1 MVTAGEAEE
10 SLLSRVVTVDVIQW
24 PAVVWCAMCLVF
36 GVVLG
41 SLVPAQPAICL
52 TILFVWLLTAATLLR
67 FHTSLATVSVYIF
80 IALLGACRWQ
90 LTQFSYDQ
98 NTIQTLAR
106 FSQTARLTAKIVSI
120 PVVSV
125 RPAGK
130 FAPRLY
136 GTSQRT
142 QFLLDVIAVETSDG
156 SRPVSGRCQAYVDG
170 DATSSI
176 SAGDVVRLTANLSWP
191 DPPGNP
197 GEFDYRAYLIRK
209 RIAATAF
216 VHHPLAISV
225 VRPAA
230 SVSFGAVATWLRR
243 NARNAIVSSVDGET
257 EAVALALLLGNR
269 HQLPSAIEEAF
280 VASGTM
286 HLLAI
291 SGLHVG
297 ILCVFLL
304 RFFNLLLLR
313 RTTALFV
320 TGLICLL
327 YAISTDLRP
336 SVLRATVFFWVYVV
350 GQVTGRNQ
358 QPSTLIS
365 LTVLLLV
372 GASPELV
379 FDTGAWLSFLSVS
392 ALGWVAG
399 RNGAVELQDD
409 TPLDAFSVFD
419 LIRDWMIAAWKTLLA
434 RYQQMLCILAVTTP
448 LVAATFHVVSPV
460 GLVVNVVLIP
470 LTALILCFGFCT
482 LLIGLFSP
490 GLAPLPG
497 NVLSLLLKGLQ
508 WVVESTATINA
519 GHLYVADFPGWFLP
533 AYYLLLVLILV
544 IRLPRVRQTFCCGIM
559 CCIVAGFAWS
569 EMSDSST
576 GLRCSVLSV
585 GHGSAAVLETC
596 GGRVILIDAG
606 AMNRGARSASVI
618 CNFLWSRGYRK
629 IDSILISHADMDHY
643 NAVPEIIRRIP
654 IGELVTSSEVVQ
666 SHSPFVQSVLEY
678 ANQVKVP
685 VRILRHEDSAIV
697 DGAKI
702 EVLQAELDP
711 QSETQDDNERSL
723 VVLVEY
729 GENRLLLPGD
739 LEGPMADSLIQSI
752 GPVDVLVS
760 PHHGSIAANPE
771 SLAAAAHPCFVIVS
785 ARTPGNRPALEAVYA
800 ASQNVLF
807 TSDAG
812 CVTIDLHMHTP
823 ATVVPF
829 RRVSAASSGN

>member
-1 MVTAGEAEE
+1 MATVGEANE
-10 SLLSRVVTVDVIQW
+10 SLLSRVVAVDVIQW
-24 PAVVWCAMCLVF
+24 PAVVWVAICLVC
-36 GVVLG
+36 GVVFG

-52 TILFVWLLTAATLLR
+52 TVLFVWLLTAATLLR
-67 FHTSLATVSVYIF
+67 FHTSLATVSVYVF
-80 IALLGACRWQ
+80 IVLLGACRWQ
-90 LTQFSYDQ
+90 MTQFSYDH
-98 NTIQTLAR
+98 NTIQTLAG
-106 FSQTARLTAKIVSI
+106 FSQTARLTAQIVSI

-142 QFLLDVIAVETSDG
+142 QFLIDVKAVETPDG

-176 SAGDVVRLTANLSWP
+176 SAGDEIRLIANLSWP

-197 GEFDYRAYLIRK
+197 GEFDYRTYLIRK

-216 VHHPLAISV
+216 VHHPQAISV
-225 VRPAA
+225 VKPAA
-230 SVSFGAVATWLRR
+230 SLSIGAAATWLRR
-243 NARNAIVSSVDGET
+243 TARNAIVSSVDGET

-269 HQLPSAIEEAF
+269 HQLPSATEEAF

-313 RTTALFV
+313 RTTALFA
-320 TGLICLL
+320 TGLICVL

-379 FDTGAWLSFLSVS
+379 FDTGAWLSFLSVA
-392 ALGWVAG
+392 ALGWVASWKA
-399 RNGAVELQDD
+399 AVELQDD
-409 TPLDAFSVFD
+409 TPLDALSVFD
-419 LIRDWMIAAWKTLLA
+419 LIRDWVVAASKKLLA
-434 RYQQMLCILAVTTP
+434 GYQQMLCILAVTTP

-460 GLVVNVVLIP
+460 GLIVNVVLIP
-470 LTALILCFGFCT
+470 FTALILWFGFCT
-482 LLIGLFSP
+482 LLIGLISP
-490 GLAPLPG
+490 GFAHLPG
-497 NVLSLLLKGLQ
+497 SVLSFLLKALQ
-508 WVVESTATINA
+508 WVVESTASINA
-519 GHLYVADFPGWFLP
+519 GHLYVSDFPGWFLP
-533 AYYLLLVLILV
+533 AYYLLLILILV
-544 IRLPRVRQTFCCGIM
+544 IRLSRVRRTLCCGLM

-569 EMSDSST
+569 ELSDSSS

-585 GHGSAAVLETC
+585 GHGSAAVLETS

-606 AMNRGARSASVI
+606 AMNRGARSANVI

-654 IGELVTSSEVVQ
+654 VGELVTSSEVVQ
-666 SHSPFVQSVLEY
+666 SESPFVQSVLEY
-678 ANQVKVP
+678 ANQLEVP
-685 VRILRHEDSAIV
+685 VRILRHEDFTNV
-697 DGAKI
+697 DGVKI
-702 EVLQAELDP
+702 EILQAELDP
-711 QSETQDDNERSL
+711 QSETPDDNERSL
-723 VVLVEY
+723 VVLVEF
-729 GENRLLLPGD
+729 GESRILLPGD
-739 LEGPMADSLIQSI
+739 LEGPMADSLIQHI

-760 PHHGSIAANPE
+760 PHHGSLAANPE
-771 SLAAAAHPCFVIVS
+771 SLATATQPRSVIVS
-785 ARTPGNRPALEAVYA
+785 ARNSGNRPALEAVYA
-800 ASQNVLF
+800 TSQDVWF

-812 CVTIDLHMHTP
+812 CVTIEFHRDSP
-823 ATVVPF
+823 ATVVPYSVF
-829 RRVSAASSGN
+829 R